1 MRACP
6 QQDGHGVSG
15 EYYRRLGV
23 GDWRRQH
30 RVDDSDEGAD
40 ESLNLLGAH
49 WKGRDGGSDAASA
62 KEASQRT
69 PGPAGPAGLRAPHS
83 PRPGPGSLPACSSF
97 RRSCLFLWY
106 QISQSAVS
114 RRLLSALPL
123 FSRLAPEVFPVFNL
137 SHLSPGVQIAHKSAM
152 AESLHICWYQD
163 NGARMMCAETRY
175 VSLSTW

>member
-1 MRACP
+1 MTTAMRGRMGLRHKSESECYE
-6 QQDGHGVSG
+6 D
-15 EYYRRLGV
+15 
-23 GDWRRQH
+23 RRQG
-30 RVDDSDEGAD
+30 GAGV
-40 ESLNLLGAH
+40 LNLLGAH

-69 PGPAGPAGLRAPHS
+69 PGPAGPRAGLRAPHS

-106 QISQSAVS
+106 RISQSAVS
-114 RRLLSALPL
+114 RWLLSALPL

-175 VSLSTW
+175 VPLSTW